1 MSHRFYRDF
10 DRRDFLKFGL
20 AGALG
25 VSFSGWLP
33 RLARAIEGQQTNRAC
48 ILLWMAGGAS
58 QTDTFDLK
66 PGHKNGGPFK
76 EFATTVP
83 GIRISEHLPGLASQ
97 MKDLAIIRSM
107 STTEGD
113 HQRGTRLMMTGYRPS
128 GGGIDYPVL
137 GSIVAKELGRRD
149 NELPNFISLSPFRF
163 AELGAG
169 FLGPDYSPLTVS
181 GASDDPSARANLS
194 IENLAPAAS
203 ARPQSMETRFRLLDF
218 IHEEFSGQY
227 GGEAVSAHRAN
238 YQRAMRMVRTQAK
251 AAFKLDDEPEDLRD
265 AYGRN
270 RFGQGCL
277 LARRLVERG
286 VPFVEVTLSQVPGS
300 PAGWDTHGN
309 NFEQVKSL
317 SQVLDPGWTTLMK
330 DLRQRGLLENT
341 LVVWMSEFGRTPL
354 INPNNGRDHFPLA
367 WSTVLGGAGIKGGQ
381 VVGST
386 TDDAM
391 QVKDRPVNVTELYA
405 TICAALGIDPLK
417 ENTSREGRPIR
428 IVDGRAEPIKE
439 LVG

>member
-1 MSHRFYRDF
+1 MRQRFYGDF

-33 RLARAIEGQQTNRAC
+33 RLARAVQGQGARRSC

-66 PGHKNGGPFK
+66 PGHKNGGPFH
-76 EFATTVP
+76 EIATAVP
-83 GIRISEHLPGLASQ
+83 GIHISEHLPGLASQ
-97 MKDLAIIRSM
+97 MQDLAIIRSM
-107 STTEGD
+107 STSEGD

-128 GGGIDYPVL
+128 GGGVDYPVL
-137 GSIVAKELGRRD
+137 GSLVAKELGRRD

-169 FLGPDYSPLTVS
+169 FLGPEYSPLTVS
-181 GASDDPSARANLS
+181 GASDDPAARANLS
-194 IENLAPAAS
+194 IENLAPLATS
-203 ARPQSMETRFRLLDF
+203 RPNSMETRFRLLDF
-218 IHEEFSGQY
+218 MHQEFSGQY
-227 GGEAVSAHRAN
+227 AGEAVAAHRAN

-251 AAFKLDDEPEDLRD
+251 AAFKLDDEPEELRD

-309 NFEQVKSL
+309 NFEQVKNL

-330 DLRQRGLLENT
+330 DLRQRGLLEST
-341 LVVWMSEFGRTPL
+341 LIVWMSEFGRTPQ
-354 INPNNGRDHFPLA
+354 INQNNGRDHFPVA

-386 TDDAM
+386 TEDAM

-405 TICAALGIDPLK
+405 TICTALEIDPLK
-417 ENTSREGRPIR
+417 ENFSREGRPIR
-428 IVDGRAEPIKE
+428 IVEGRAEPIRE